1 MYAPRAPRPV
11 DGGRTTATPPRHP
24 AGSRLARAA
33 RAGVAT
39 VLPRDPLLRNG
50 HLLAMGSLINAALG
64 AVFWVCA
71 TRWYDDSVVGVS
83 YSALAA
89 ATLLAAVGQLNLND
103 LLVRF
108 VPTAGRH
115 TRRLILTCYLISGG
129 CSASVAVGFLLLVPR
144 ITPELDF
151 LLHPATGVCF
161 VAATAGYAVF
171 VLQDGALTGVRRPG
185 WVVAENVMFATV
197 KIVLLAVG
205 AAMALFTGI
214 LLSWAGALAV
224 AVLVTNFF
232 LLRRVVPRHESGSP
246 RTARPPRLVGYA
258 AADYAGSMFR
268 MAAYDL
274 LPLLVLATMGAEAS
288 AYFSLAWIVG
298 YMLYLVTTNMGSSL
312 IVEATRSPRR
322 LTEQTFRMLRHSALL
337 MVLAVLT
344 TVVAAPHLLSLFG
357 PQYAEHGTALL
368 RLVALSALPNLLVSL
383 AVDVARARR
392 RMRTVVGL
400 QLALC
405 VLVLGLS
412 GVLLPVMGLTGAG
425 VAWLVAQC
433 VLAVHLFARRSQWLP
448 RSSETLA

>member
-1 MYAPRAPRPV
+1 MYAPRALRPAE
-11 DGGRTTATPPRHP
+11 DDRPAAPPPSP
-24 AGSRLARAA
+24 AGRRLTRATRAGLAR
-33 RAGVAT
+33 

-64 AVFWVCA
+64 GIFWVCA

-89 ATLLAAVGQLNLND
+89 ATLLAAIGQLNLND
-103 LLVRF
+103 VLVRF
-108 VPTAGRH
+108 VPAAGRH
-115 TRRLILTCYLISGG
+115 TRKLVLASYLTSGA
-129 CSASVAVGFLLLVPR
+129 CSVAVAVGFLLLVPR
-144 ITPELDF
+144 TTPELNF
-151 LLHPATGVCF
+151 LLDPATALCF

-171 VLQDGALTGVRRPG
+171 VLQDGVLTGVRRPG
-185 WVVAENVMFATV
+185 WVVAENIMFAAV

-232 LLRRVVPRHESGSP
+232 LLRRVIPRHESTSP
-246 RTARPPRLVGYA
+246 QAGRPPRLVGYA
-258 AADYAGSMFR
+258 AADYVGSMFR
-268 MAAYDL
+268 MAAYDV
-274 LPLLVLATMGAEAS
+274 LPLLVLATMGAAAS
-288 AYFSLAWIVG
+288 AYFSLSWIVG

-312 IVEATRSPRR
+312 IVEATRDPAL
-322 LTEQTFRMLRHSALL
+322 LTRHAFRMLRHSALL
-337 MVLAVLT
+337 MALAVIA
-344 TVVAAPHLLSLFG
+344 TVVAAPYLLSLFG
-357 PQYAEHGTALL
+357 AQYAEHGTTLL

-412 GVLLPVMGLTGAG
+412 GIFLPLMGLTGAG

-433 VLAVHLFARRSQWLP
+433 VLALHLLVRRSRWLP
-448 RSSETLA
+448 RSSETLS